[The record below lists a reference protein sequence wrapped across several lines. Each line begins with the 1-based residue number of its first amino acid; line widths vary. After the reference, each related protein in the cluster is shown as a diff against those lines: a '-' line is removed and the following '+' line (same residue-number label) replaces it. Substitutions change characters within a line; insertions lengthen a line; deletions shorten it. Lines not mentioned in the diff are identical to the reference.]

1 MMEIGAFVSIDSCT
15 INSTPAAA
23 SSQARH
29 SDPKLAATTPLLIPQ
44 GAASLK
50 CVQKNLKCVKK
61 RENIG
66 ELEFY
71 VRLFIMPGWN
81 VNCGH

>member
-50 CVQKNLKCVKK
+50 CVQK
-61 RENIG
+61 RENIV
-66 ELEFY
+66 ELDFF
-71 VRLFIMPGWN
+71 VRVFFMPG
-81 VNCGH
+81 